1 MTATLGS
8 SVPRFDL
15 DLFSDENL
23 TAPYPVYERFRAA
36 GPVVYLPAIDAYAL
50 SRYDDVRAALGNHET
65 FISGRGIGL
74 SDEGNATRKGVII
87 ASDNPLH
94 DQLRSVLS
102 ERLSPK
108 AMNAIRAEINE
119 KADRLVAEVLARTEF
134 DAVTDLAQAFP
145 LTIVADLIGL
155 PAADRLRLLE
165 WADAGFNLWGP
176 RNERNIRSLPVWAEL
191 MDYIVT
197 QATRDKLTPGSMGAA
212 IYEAADRGVIAPDQ
226 CPALFV
232 SYLVAG
238 VDTTINAIGNAI
250 ALFAAF
256 PDQWD
261 LVRETPALIP
271 SAFEEVLRIDAP
283 LQLVRRYCDRDTEV
297 GGAPIPAGANVV
309 LIYAS
314 GNHDERKYTAPA
326 RFDVTRNPVDH
337 LTFGYGLHGCAGQ
350 ALARLEA
357 HAVFRALA
365 TRVARFETGP
375 AVRRL
380 NNVMRGLEHLP
391 VRVTPLAG

>member
-1 MTATLGS
+1 MTAAAGRDI
-8 SVPRFDL
+8 PQFDV
-15 DLFSDENL
+15 DLFSDEIL
-23 TAPYPVYERFRAA
+23 LDPYPSYARFRAA
-36 GPVVYLPAIDAYAL
+36 GPVVWLPATGAYAL
-50 SRYDDVRAALGNHET
+50 SRYRDVRAGLGDHDT

-94 DQLRSVLS
+94 DQLRAVLS

-108 AMNAIRAEINE
+108 AMHALRAEIE
-119 KADRLVAEVLARTEF
+119 QKADAFVADVVARRSF

-145 LTIVADLIGL
+145 LTIVSDLIGL

-176 RNERNIRSLPVWAEL
+176 RNERNIRSLSKWAGL
-191 MDYIVT
+191 MEYITT
-197 QATRDKLTPGSMGAA
+197 QATREKLTPGSMGAA
-212 IYEAADRGVIAPDQ
+212 IYEAADRGMISYEQ
-226 CPALFV
+226 CPQLFV

-238 VDTTINAIGNAI
+238 VDTTINAIGNAVW
-250 ALFAAF
+250 LFAQS

-261 LVRETPALIP
+261 LLRNEPALIP

-283 LQLVRRYCDRDTEV
+283 LQLVRRYNVRDVEIDGST
-297 GGAPIPAGANVV
+297 IPAGSNV
-309 LIYAS
+309 IMMYAS
-314 GNHDERKYTAPA
+314 ANRDERKWTDPE
-326 RFDVTRNPVDH
+326 RFDIRRNPVDH
-337 LTFGYGLHGCAGQ
+337 LAFGYGLHGCAGQ

-357 HAVFRALA
+357 HAILKGLMK
-365 TRVARFETGP
+365 RVVRFETGTP
-375 AVRRL
+375 VRHL

-391 VRVTPLAG
+391 VAVML

>member
-1 MTATLGS
+1 VTAALGS
-8 SVPRFDL
+8 SAPRFDL
-15 DLFSDENL
+15 DLFCDENL
-23 TAPYPVYERFRAA
+23 TDPYPIYERFRAA
-36 GPVVYLPAIDAYAL
+36 GSVVYLSAIDAYAL
-50 SRYDDVRAALGNHET
+50 SRYDDVRAGLGDHET

-108 AMNAIRAEINE
+108 AMNVIRAEISE
-119 KADRLVAEVLARTEF
+119 KADALVASVVAKTSF

-176 RNERNIRSLPVWAEL
+176 RNERNIRLMPVWAEL
-191 MDYIVT
+191 IDYIVT

-212 IYEAADRGVIAPDQ
+212 IYEAADRGVIALDQ
-226 CPALFV
+226 CPQLFV

-250 ALFAAF
+250 AYFAEY

-261 LVRETPALIP
+261 LLREKPGLIP
-271 SAFEEVLRIDAP
+271 SAFEEVLRFDAP
-283 LQLVRRYCDRDTEV
+283 LQLVRRYCVRDVEI
-297 GGAPIPAGANVV
+297 GGTVIPAGANVV
-309 LIYAS
+309 MIYAS
-314 GNHDERKYTAPA
+314 GNRDDRKYPEPT

-357 HAVFRALA
+357 HSIFRALA
-365 TRVARFETGP
+365 KRVNRFETGT

-391 VRVTPLAG
+391 VSVS

>member
-8 SVPRFDL
+8 SAPRFDL

-23 TAPYPVYERFRAA
+23 TDPYPVYERFRAA
-36 GPVVYLPAIDAYAL
+36 GPVVYLSAIDAYAL
-50 SRYDDVRAALGNHET
+50 ARYDDVRSGLGDHET

-108 AMNAIRAEINE
+108 AMNVIRAEINE
-119 KADRLVAEVLARTEF
+119 KADALVASVVAKTSF

-155 PAADRLRLLE
+155 PAADRTRLLE

-176 RNERNIRSLPVWAEL
+176 RNERNIRAMPVWGEL
-191 MDYIVT
+191 IDYIVT

-212 IYEAADRGVIAPDQ
+212 IYEAADRGVIAFDQ
-226 CPALFV
+226 CPQLFV

-250 ALFAAF
+250 DYFAKF

-261 LVRETPALIP
+261 LLREKPTLIP
-271 SAFEEVLRIDAP
+271 GAFEEVLRFDAP
-283 LQLVRRYCDRDTEV
+283 LQLVRRYCVRDVEI
-297 GGAPIPAGANVV
+297 GGTTIPADSNVV
-309 LIYAS
+309 MICAS
-314 GNHDERKYTAPA
+314 GNRDERKYREPE

-357 HAVFRALA
+357 HAIFRALA
-365 TRVARFETGP
+365 KRVTRFETGTP
-375 AVRRL
+375 VRRL

-391 VRVTPLAG
+391 VSVS

>member
-1 MTATLGS
+1 MTATIGS
-8 SVPRFDL
+8 SAPRFDL

-23 TAPYPVYERFRAA
+23 TDPYPIYERFRAA
-36 GPVVYLPAIDAYAL
+36 GPVVYLSAIDAYVL
-50 SRYDDVRAALGNHET
+50 SRYDDVRVGLSDHET

-108 AMNAIRAEINE
+108 AMNVIRAEINE
-119 KADRLVAEVLARTEF
+119 KADALVASVVAQTSF

-191 MDYIVT
+191 IDYIVT
-197 QATRDKLTPGSMGAA
+197 QATREKLTPGSMGAA
-212 IYEAADRGVIAPDQ
+212 IYEAADRGAIALDQ
-226 CPALFV
+226 CPQLFV

-238 VDTTINAIGNAI
+238 VDTTINAIGNAV
-250 ALFAAF
+250 AYFAEF
-256 PDQWD
+256 PDQWE
-261 LVRETPALIP
+261 LLREKPTLIP
-271 SAFEEVLRIDAP
+271 SAFEEVLRFDAP
-283 LQLVRRYCDRDTEV
+283 LQLVRRYCVRDAEV
-297 GGAPIPAGANVV
+297 GGTSIPADSNVV

-314 GNHDERKYTAPA
+314 GNRDDRKYPEPA

-337 LTFGYGLHGCAGQ
+337 LSFGYGLHGCAGQ

-357 HAVFRALA
+357 HAIFHAL
-365 TRVARFETGP
+365 TKRVTRFETGMP
-375 AVRRL
+375 IRRL

-391 VRVTPLAG
+391 VTVS

>member
-8 SVPRFDL
+8 NAPRFDL
-15 DLFSDENL
+15 DLFGDEIL
-23 TAPYPVYERFRAA
+23 TDPYPTYERFRAA

-50 SRYDDVRAALGNHET
+50 ARYDDVRAGLADHAT

-108 AMNAIRAEINE
+108 AMNAIRAEINVR
-119 KADRLVAEVLARTEF
+119 ADALVAEVVARTTF

-176 RNERNIRSLPVWAEL
+176 RNERNIRSLPVWAGL
-191 MDYIVT
+191 VDYIVT
-197 QATRDKLTPGSMGAA
+197 QATREKLTPGSMGAA
-212 IYEAADRGVIAPDQ
+212 IYEAADRGVIAHDQ

-238 VDTTINAIGNAI
+238 VDTTINAIGNAV

-256 PDQWD
+256 PEQWN
-261 LVRETPALIP
+261 LLREKPGLIP

-283 LQLVRRYCDRDTEV
+283 LQLVRRYCVRDIEV
-297 GGAPIPAGANVV
+297 GGTLIPADSNVV

-314 GNHDERKYTAPA
+314 GNRDDRKYPEPG
-326 RFDVTRNPVDH
+326 RFDVTRNPLDH

-357 HAVFRALA
+357 HAIFRALVK
-365 TRVARFETGP
+365 RVERFEVGTP
-375 AVRRL
+375 VRRL

-391 VRVTPLAG
+391 VTVSC

>member
-1 MTATLGS
+1 VTATIGS
-8 SVPRFDL
+8 SAPRFDL

-23 TAPYPVYERFRAA
+23 TDPYPIYERFRAA
-36 GPVVYLPAIDAYAL
+36 GPVVYLSAIDAYAL
-50 SRYDDVRAALGNHET
+50 SRYDDVRAGLGDHET

-74 SDEGNATRKGVII
+74 SAEGNATRKGVII

-108 AMNAIRAEINE
+108 AMNVIRAEINE
-119 KADRLVAEVLARTEF
+119 KADALVASVVAQTSF

-145 LTIVADLIGL
+145 LTVVADLIGL

-176 RNERNIRSLPVWAEL
+176 SNERNIRSLPVWAEL
-191 MDYIVT
+191 IDYIVT

-212 IYEAADRGVIAPDQ
+212 IYEAADRGAIALDQ
-226 CPALFV
+226 CPQLFV

-238 VDTTINAIGNAI
+238 VDTTINAIGNAV
-250 ALFAAF
+250 AYFAEF
-256 PDQWD
+256 PDQWE
-261 LVRETPALIP
+261 LLREKPALIP

-283 LQLVRRYCDRDTEV
+283 LQLVRRYCVRDVEV
-297 GGAPIPAGANVV
+297 GGTTIPADSNVV

-314 GNHDERKYTAPA
+314 GNHDDRKFPEPA
-326 RFDVTRNPVDH
+326 RFDVTRNPLDH

-357 HAVFRALA
+357 HAIFRALA
-365 TRVARFETGP
+365 KRVTRFEAGMP
-375 AVRRL
+375 VRRL
-380 NNVMRGLEHLP
+380 NNVVRGLEHLP
-391 VRVTPLAG
+391 VTVS

>member
-1 MTATLGS
+1 MTATIGS
-8 SVPRFDL
+8 NVPRFEL

-23 TAPYPVYERFRAA
+23 TDPYPIYARFRAA
-36 GPVVYLPAIDAYAL
+36 GPVVYLPAIDAYVL
-50 SRYDDVRAALGNHET
+50 SRYDDVRAGLGDHET

-108 AMNAIRAEINE
+108 AMNVIRAEISE
-119 KADRLVAEVLARTEF
+119 KAEALVAGVVARTSF

-176 RNERNIRSLPVWAEL
+176 RNERNIRSLPVWAGL
-191 MDYIVT
+191 IDYIVT

-212 IYEAADRGVIAPDQ
+212 IYEAADRGVISHDQ

-238 VDTTINAIGNAI
+238 VDTTINAIGNAV
-250 ALFAAF
+250 AYFAEF

-261 LVRETPALIP
+261 MLREKPNLIP
-271 SAFEEVLRIDAP
+271 SAFEEILRIDAP
-283 LQLVRRYCDRDTEV
+283 LQLVRRYCVRDVEV
-297 GGAPIPAGANVV
+297 GGSPIPADSNVV

-314 GNHDERKYTAPA
+314 GNHDERKFPDPT

-357 HAVFRALA
+357 HAIFRALA
-365 TRVARFETGP
+365 KRVERFTTGTP
-375 AVRRL
+375 VRRL

-391 VRVTPLAG
+391 VTVG

>member
-1 MTATLGS
+1 MTATAGPS
-8 SVPRFDL
+8 APRFGL
-15 DLFSDENL
+15 DLFSDANL
-23 TAPYPVYERFRAA
+23 TDPYPIYERFRAA

-50 SRYDDVRAALGNHET
+50 SRYADVRAGLGDHET

-94 DQLRSVLS
+94 DQLRAVLS

-108 AMNAIRAEINE
+108 AMNVIRAEINE
-119 KADRLVAEVLARTEF
+119 KADALVAEVVAQTSF

-176 RNERNIRSLPVWAEL
+176 RNERNIRSLPVWAGL
-191 MDYIVT
+191 MEYIVT

-212 IYEAADRGVIAPDQ
+212 IYEAADRGAIAHDQ

-238 VDTTINAIGNAI
+238 VDTTINAIGNAV
-250 ALFAAF
+250 ALFAQF
-256 PDQWD
+256 PDQWE
-261 LVRETPALIP
+261 LLREKPTLIP

-283 LQLVRRYCDRDTEV
+283 LQLVRRYCVRDVEI
-297 GGAPIPAGANVV
+297 GGIAIPADSNVV

-314 GNHDERKYTAPA
+314 GNHDERKYPEPA
-326 RFDVTRNPVDH
+326 RFDIARNPVDH

-357 HAVFRALA
+357 HAIFRSLVKRV
-365 TRVARFETGP
+365 TRFTIGTP
-375 AVRRL
+375 VRRL
-380 NNVMRGLEHLP
+380 NNVMRGLERLP
-391 VRVTPLAG
+391 VTVS

>member
-1 MTATLGS
+1 VTATLGS
-8 SVPRFDL
+8 GTPRFEL

-23 TAPYPVYERFRAA
+23 TDPYPIYERFRAA
-36 GPVVYLPAIDAYAL
+36 GPVVYLSAIDAYAL
-50 SRYDDVRAALGNHET
+50 SRYDDVRAGLGDHET

-108 AMNAIRAEINE
+108 AMNVNRAEISE
-119 KADRLVAEVLARTEF
+119 KADALVASVVAKTSF

-176 RNERNIRSLPVWAEL
+176 RNERNIRSMPVWAEL
-191 MDYIVT
+191 IDYIVT
-197 QATRDKLTPGSMGAA
+197 QATRDKLAPGSMGAA
-212 IYEAADRGVIAPDQ
+212 IYEAADRGLIALDQ
-226 CPALFV
+226 CPQLFV

-250 ALFAAF
+250 AYFAEF

-261 LVRETPALIP
+261 LLREKPTLIP
-271 SAFEEVLRIDAP
+271 SAFEEVLRFDAP
-283 LQLVRRYCDRDTEV
+283 LQLVRRYCVRDAEI
-297 GGAPIPAGANVV
+297 GGTAIPADSNVV
-309 LIYAS
+309 MIYAS
-314 GNHDERKYTAPA
+314 GNRDERKYPEPT
-326 RFDVTRNPVDH
+326 RFDVTCNPVDH

-357 HAVFRALA
+357 HSIFRALA
-365 TRVARFETGP
+365 KRVRRFETGTP
-375 AVRRL
+375 IRRL
-380 NNVMRGLEHLP
+380 NNVMRGLERLP
-391 VRVTPLAG
+391 VSVA

>member
-1 MTATLGS
+1 MTATIGS
-8 SVPRFDL
+8 NVPRFEL

-23 TAPYPVYERFRAA
+23 TDPYPIYARFRAA
-36 GPVVYLPAIDAYAL
+36 GPVVYLPAIDAYVL
-50 SRYDDVRAALGNHET
+50 SRYDDVRAGLGDHET

-108 AMNAIRAEINE
+108 AMNVIRAEISE
-119 KADRLVAEVLARTEF
+119 KAEALVAGVVARTSF

-176 RNERNIRSLPVWAEL
+176 RNERNIRSLPVWAGL
-191 MDYIVT
+191 IDYIVT

-212 IYEAADRGVIAPDQ
+212 IYEAADRGVISHDQ

-238 VDTTINAIGNAI
+238 VDTTINAIGNAV
-250 ALFAAF
+250 AYFAEF

-261 LVRETPALIP
+261 MLREKPNLIP
-271 SAFEEVLRIDAP
+271 SAFEEILRIDAP
-283 LQLVRRYCDRDTEV
+283 LQLVRRYCVRDVEV
-297 GGAPIPAGANVV
+297 GGSPIPADSNVV

-314 GNHDERKYTAPA
+314 GNHDERKFPDPT

-357 HAVFRALA
+357 HAIFRALA
-365 TRVARFETGP
+365 KRVERFTTGIP
-375 AVRRL
+375 VRRL

-391 VRVTPLAG
+391 VTVR